1 MAATVYTIR
10 RKVLTL
16 FGAKFHVYNEK
27 GEVIGFSA
35 QKAFKL
41 KEDIRIFTNEEMKDE
56 RVAIKARQ
64 IIDFGSSYD
73 VFDSRSGQ
81 KLGALKR
88 KGWTSIVRDS
98 WIVMDSND
106 RDVGKIEEDSMLL
119 ALLRR
124 FLGSLL
130 IPQKFH
136 LADSK
141 ENVLA
146 TFATHFNPFVHKM
159 TVTVNDGCPLPPL
172 MVLAA
177 GILLVAIEGKQQ

>member
-10 RKVLTL
+10 RKVLTI

-27 GEVIGFSA
+27 GEVIGFSQ

-41 KEDIRIFTNEEMKDE
+41 KEDIRIFTSEEMTDE

-64 IIDFGSSYD
+64 IIDFGSGYD
-73 VFDSRSGQ
+73 VIDSRTGQ
-81 KLGALKR
+81 KIGAMKR
-88 KGWTSIVRDS
+88 KGWTSLLRDS
-98 WIVMDSND
+98 WIVMDAND
-106 RDVGKIEEDSMLL
+106 RDVGKVQEDSMLM
-119 ALLRR
+119 ALLRK

-136 LADSK
+136 LADSNEK
-141 ENVLA
+141 VLA
-146 TFATHFNPFVHKM
+146 TFVTHFNPFVHKM
-159 TVTVNDGCPLPPL
+159 TVTVNDGCPLSPL

-177 GILLVAIEGKQQ
+177 GILLVAIEGRQQ